1 MECNDDMGRL
11 SYRKY
16 IFLKHIE
23 VDYLCIDVSQDL
35 KNSQTEG
42 MSTINIYGSDYIY
55 IHSLGG
61 RGHWLFITL
70 VPKFYN
76 NVFLFTGLTT
86 MGTFIE
92 L

>member
-16 IFLKHIE
+16 ILHIYLKHIE

-42 MSTINIYGSDYIY
+42 LSTINIYGSDYIY
-55 IHSLGG
+55 TYSLVGM
-61 RGHWLFITL
+61 GH
-70 VPKFYN
+70 
-76 NVFLFTGLTT
+76 
-86 MGTFIE
+86 
-92 L
+92 